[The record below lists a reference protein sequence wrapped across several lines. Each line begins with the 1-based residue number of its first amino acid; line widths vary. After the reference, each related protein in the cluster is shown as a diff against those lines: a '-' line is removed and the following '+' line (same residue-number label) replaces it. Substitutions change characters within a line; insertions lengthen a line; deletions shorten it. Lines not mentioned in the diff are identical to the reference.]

1 MANRKLSA
9 WDLVDEVLTEMSDE
23 NFQYWATDRITFR
36 NVLIGELKDYIETE
50 GIEIVDTEIEGEE

>member
-23 NFQYWATDRITFR
+23 NFQYWATDRIAFR